1 MQLFT
6 CQMSKWRQLKDRN
19 IEFIDTTVKSGNHVW
34 APTWEM
40 VMGHKA
46 GTISDEAYTAAY
58 VGMMR
63 YSYIHNPDDWNRLLY
78 AADPIAIACYCSSAP
93 GTFCHR
99 HLLKDIL
106 EKICLSRGIPFEYY
120 GEFI

>member
-19 IEFIDTTVKSGNHVW
+19 IELIDTTVKTGNHVW
-34 APTWEM
+34 SPTWDM
-40 VMGHKA
+40 VMGHKS
-46 GTISDEAYTAAY
+46 GVISDEAYTAAY

-63 YSYIHNPDDWNRLLY
+63 YSYLHYPDDWNRLLY
-78 AADPIAIACYCSSAP
+78 AEGPVAIACYCSSTQ

>member
-1 MQLFT
+1 MEIMT
-6 CQMSKWRQLKDRN
+6 AQMSRWRQLKERN
-19 IEFIDTTVKSGNHVW
+19 IELIDTTVKTGNRTW

-63 YSYIHNPDDWNRLLY
+63 YSYINYPADWDRLLNTQG
-78 AADPIAIACYCSSAP
+78 PVAIACYCSP
-93 GTFCHR
+93 GAFCHR

-106 EKICLSRGIPFEYY
+106 EKICASKGIPFRYY
-120 GEFI
+120 GEFQ